1 MLRRDVVEG
10 VHRVEDSYVNWF
22 IVEDGDRVT
31 VVDSGTPAGWDR
43 LLDAVKAIGR
53 KLSDIEA
60 LVLTHAH
67 YDHVGFAER
76 LRSTLG
82 IPVWLHEND
91 VSLSK
96 HPQLF
101 TTERVP
107 LIYLKD
113 SGLRRVALDFAK
125 NRAFFARPVKEVS
138 TYSGEGPLDVPG
150 RPHVIFTPGHT
161 KGHVSLHFPERDL
174 LIAGDAIVTFD
185 PYTGK
190 TGPRL
195 VAKGATNDT
204 AQALAS
210 LDRIERVDAGVVEV
224 GHGEVFRGGA
234 AEAARLA
241 RIAGNE

>member
-22 IVEDGDRVT
+22 IVEDGGRLT
-31 VVDSGTPAGWDR
+31 IVDSGTPAGWH
-43 LLDAVKAIGR
+43 LLHKALRELGR
-53 KLSDIEA
+53 QPSDIEA

-82 IPVWLHEND
+82 VPVWLHRDD
-91 VSLSK
+91 VKLSK

-101 TTERVP
+101 ATERLPVV
-107 LIYLKD
+107 YLKD
-113 SGLRRVALDFAK
+113 SGLRKVALSFAK
-125 NRAFFARPVKEVS
+125 SRAFFARPVKEVR

-150 RPHVIFTPGHT
+150 RPHVVFTPGHT
-161 KGHVSLHFPERDL
+161 KGHCSLHFPERDL

-185 PYTGK
+185 PYTGN

-210 LDRIERVDAGVVEV
+210 LDKIERLEAGVVEV
-224 GHGEVFRGGA
+224 GHGETFRGGA

-241 RIAGNE
+241 RQAGNE